1 MSALRAFSTRARA
14 KRWTVAAAT
23 LAVFVVYQALILGI
37 LVGGLG
43 GVPNYLRLYPAWENA
58 RRIVRLTPSV
68 TDAAVLIGRE
78 PIFEYGRRHPVFGVA
93 VWSFELT
100 WSSLL
105 FFLSFSALVGLYLG
119 IGGLAARWGAVG
131 SLSGAGVVG
140 LLGASVSSLT
150 HCGLGSF
157 GVLLAVSGVST
168 TTLQWFGN
176 LEPVLIPAGYA
187 LIALAIVA
195 RARARPG
202 LVGGRDVRAP
212 AAVLACLLLL
222 SACSRGRAEV
232 MPAFALVD
240 QAGAVVK
247 SENLLGRAVVV
258 SFVFTTCAEACPLVT
273 AQLARTQSR
282 VRAEKLDDRVRFIS
296 ITLDPMTDRPEVL
309 RRYADVYGIDLATWH
324 FLTGASDDVGRVV
337 RAFGLSA
344 VAHERIVHGS
354 LVVLVD
360 RQGRIAERRTDLEL
374 DPERLVVSLRK
385 LVG

>member
-1 MSALRAFSTRARA
+1 VSALRAFSTRARA

-23 LAVFVVYQALILGI
+23 LAVFVVYHALILGI

-187 LIALAIVA
+187 LIVLAIVA
-195 RARARPG
+195 RARG
-202 LVGGRDVRAP
+202 LAP
-212 AAVLACLLLL
+212 AWSVA
-222 SACSRGRAEV
+222 
-232 MPAFALVD
+232 
-240 QAGAVVK
+240 
-247 SENLLGRAVVV
+247 
-258 SFVFTTCAEACPLVT
+258 
-273 AQLARTQSR
+273 
-282 VRAEKLDDRVRFIS
+282 
-296 ITLDPMTDRPEVL
+296 
-309 RRYADVYGIDLATWH
+309 AT
-324 FLTGASDDVGRVV
+324 
-337 RAFGLSA
+337 
-344 VAHERIVHGS
+344 
-354 LVVLVD
+354 
-360 RQGRIAERRTDLEL
+360 
-374 DPERLVVSLRK
+374 
-385 LVG
+385 